1 MESIGRISSQMTKL
15 SNIIVD
21 AVDDDIISGKFSA
34 FPIDVAELARQ
45 SSIGMPGDNDD
56 LAEDGPINT
65 EGGPGSTD
73 VRPTNNDV
81 APTNTDVAP
90 TNDDVAPTNDEVEG
104 TEVDAG
110 TSADNTAIDAHD
122 TPADADGSTSSYGY
136 IPPSSDGSATFLE
149 DQPVE
154 SEPSTSTR
162 RIKSKADKLRSFLKR
177 KKKKGR
183 RERYKE
189 SSV

>member
-1 MESIGRISSQMTKL
+1 MAKL

-21 AVDDDIISGKFSA
+21 TVDDDNISGKFSA

-45 SSIGMPGDNDD
+45 SSIDVPGDNDD

-73 VRPTNNDV
+73 IGPANTDVAPTNTDV
-81 APTNTDVAP
+81 ASTNTDVSPTNTDVAP
-90 TNDDVAPTNDEVEG
+90 TNDEVEG
-104 TEVDAG
+104 SEVDVE
-110 TSADNTAIDAHD
+110 TSADNTAIDAHN
-122 TPADADGSTSSYGY
+122 TPADADGSTSNYGY

-154 SEPSTSTR
+154 SEPSTSTQR
-162 RIKSKADKLRSFLKR
+162 VKSKADKLRSFLKR

-183 RERYKE
+183 GERYKE

>member
-21 AVDDDIISGKFSA
+21 TVDDDDVSGKFSA

-45 SSIGMPGDNDD
+45 SSIGVPGDNDD

-65 EGGPGSTD
+65 EGRPGSTD
-73 VRPTNNDV
+73 AR
-81 APTNTDVAP
+81 PTNTDFAP
-90 TNDDVAPTNDEVEG
+90 TNDDVAPTNDEVG
-104 TEVDAG
+104 GSEVDAG
-110 TSADNTAIDAHD
+110 TSAENTAIDAHD
-122 TPADADGSTSSYGY
+122 TRADADGSTSNYGY

-177 KKKKGR
+177 KQKKGR
-183 RERYKE
+183 RQRYEE